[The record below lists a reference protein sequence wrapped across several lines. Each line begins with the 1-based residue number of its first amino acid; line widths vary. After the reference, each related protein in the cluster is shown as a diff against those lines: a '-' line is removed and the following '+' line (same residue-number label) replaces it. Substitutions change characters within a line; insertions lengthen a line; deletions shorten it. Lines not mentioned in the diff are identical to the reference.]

1 MNTVSKFTKT
11 APSNIHF
18 YQEAKT
24 MRIVGKALMALG
36 ATLAVVSIGA
46 AIAINPLLVTG
57 IILATIAIG
66 IGYILHNHTYWN
78 DPKEIEKISQASK
91 DKSFDQLINQF
102 GWEKTFNVLTIG
114 KAKLKEKFLDKV
126 VSENISYNQVEAQFG
141 ENNKKYGFYDGAL
154 LQEAAKRRL
163 DQHPLKDTYLK
174 EGSHNFKKYFGFDL
188 ERVKSKFKEE
198 TKGLSLMEVVKNFGG
213 WSIFDEIADP
223 KTFSKELE
231 DKFCEDN
238 AFYPALKLYGDEIFK
253 RDFFNYR
260 LPQVKSQF
268 LNMMTR
274 QKLQKIAPF
283 SEIFKE
289 KYGLVP
295 EEWRAKLSELMTIYS
310 EISWWDSDATKYAKK
325 RYYVDNPPPFITVW
339 TQVYVPSSS
348 MSYGHYKS
356 IPTSF
361 PNLAHFPRQNYDR
374 EIVWDQT
381 ERRPAR
387 WSEEVDKPWKRFI
400 ESQRASEMLEAV

>member
-1 MNTVSKFTKT
+1 MNTVSNTTRPT
-11 APSNIHF
+11 ASNIAF
-18 YQEAKT
+18 YQDAKM
-24 MRIVGKALMALG
+24 MRSVGKAFMALG

-57 IILATIAIG
+57 IILATVAIG
-66 IGYILHNHTYWN
+66 IGYLLNSRTYWN

-114 KAKLKEKFLDKV
+114 KEKLQEKLLDKV
-126 VSENISYNQVEAQFG
+126 VSENISYNQLEAMFG
-141 ENNKKYGFYDGAL
+141 ENNKKYGFYNEAL
-154 LQEAAKRRL
+154 LLEAAKRRL
-163 DQHPLKDTYLK
+163 EKHPLKDTYLK
-174 EGSHNFKKYFGFDL
+174 EGSHNFTKYFGFDL
-188 ERVKSKFKEE
+188 DHVKTKFKEE

-223 KTFSKELE
+223 KTYSKEIE
-231 DKFCEDN
+231 THFIN
-238 AFYPALKLYGDEIFK
+238 GFYSVLKLYGVEIFK
-253 RDFFNYR
+253 RDFFNYS
-260 LPQVKSQF
+260 LPHVKSQF
-268 LNMMTR
+268 INMMIQ
-274 QKLQKIAPF
+274 QKLQEIAPF

-295 EEWRAKLSELMTIYS
+295 EEWRPKLSELMTIYS

-325 RYYVDNPPPFITVW
+325 RFYVDNPPAFITVW
-339 TQVYVPSSS
+339 TQFYVPSSS

-356 IPTSF
+356 VPTSF
-361 PNLAHFPRQNYDR
+361 PNPAHFPRQNYDR
-374 EIVWDQT
+374 EIVWDRT

-387 WSEEVDKPWKRFI
+387 WSEEVDKPWKSFI
-400 ESQRASEMLEAV
+400 ESQRIAEISEAV

>member
-11 APSNIHF
+11 APTNIHF

-36 ATLAVVSIGA
+36 ASLAVVSIGA

-57 IILATIAIG
+57 IILATVAIG
-66 IGYILHNHTYWN
+66 IGYILHNHTYRN
-78 DPKEIEKISQASK
+78 DPQEIEKISQASK

-126 VSENISYNQVEAQFG
+126 VSENIPYYKVEEQFG
-141 ENNKKYGFYDGAL
+141 ENNKKFGFYDGAL

-163 DQHPLKDTYLK
+163 EQHPLKDIYSK

-198 TKGLSLMEVVKNFGG
+198 TKGLSLMEVVKNFG

-238 AFYPALKLYGDEIFK
+238 AFYPALKLYGVETFK

-274 QKLQKIAPF
+274 QELQEIAPF

-289 KYGLVP
+289 KYGFVP
-295 EEWRAKLSELMTIYS
+295 EEWRAKLSELMTIHT
-310 EISWWDSDATKYAKK
+310 EISGWESDATKYAAK
-325 RYYVDNPPPFITVW
+325 RYFANNPQFITVW
-339 TQVYVPSSS
+339 REVYVPSSS
-348 MSYGHYKS
+348 MSHGHLKS
-356 IPTSF
+356 IYTTF
-361 PNLAHFPRQNYDR
+361 PNPAHFPRQNYDR

-400 ESQRASEMLEAV
+400 ESQRASEILEAV